1 MEGIKTEIE
10 LIVIANDFQR
20 VLDVQFHKDDIAAC
34 LLRMSELENIMTQ
47 SGKYLADAKYLQ
59 DKEQVKIKQAIEELG
74 TKLSPSTLNNY
85 IKSKTHDINYVVNWM
100 ERITRSSTHL
110 CENLRT
116 AISYLKT
123 EMNLLNYKP

>member
-1 MEGIKTEIE
+1 MAILTKDVLLT
-10 LIVIANDFQR
+10 IANDFQR
-20 VLDVQFHKDDIAAC
+20 VLDLQFHKDDIAAC
-34 LLRMSELENIMTQ
+34 LLRMSELENIMTT

-59 DKEQVKIKQAIEELG
+59 EREQVKIKQAIEELG

-85 IKSKTHDINYVVNWM
+85 IKAKTHDINYIVNWM
-100 ERITRSSTHL
+100 ERINRSSTHL